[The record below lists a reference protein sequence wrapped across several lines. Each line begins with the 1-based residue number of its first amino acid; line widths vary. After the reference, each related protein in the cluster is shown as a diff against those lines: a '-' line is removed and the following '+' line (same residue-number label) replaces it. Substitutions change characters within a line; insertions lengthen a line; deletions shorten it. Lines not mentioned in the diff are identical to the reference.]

1 MAIIVAAEAS
11 VFAIRTMYSNDQQYL
26 FSKIILMVWVVYTS
40 PRVCLMAYF
49 VFLQDTTLLFGEIRL
64 YIM

>member
-11 VFAIRTMYSNDQQYL
+11 VFAIRTMSKNYQRYL

-49 VFLQDTTLLFGEIRL
+49 VFLQDSTLLFGEIRL